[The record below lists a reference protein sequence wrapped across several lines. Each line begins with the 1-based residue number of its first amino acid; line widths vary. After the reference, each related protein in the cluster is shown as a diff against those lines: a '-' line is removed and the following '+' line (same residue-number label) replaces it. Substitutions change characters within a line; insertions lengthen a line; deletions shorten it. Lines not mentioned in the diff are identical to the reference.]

1 MHARTAPVAAVA
13 AGGRAGGMA
22 EVAATAEHTIDELVF
37 TASDEAWFR
46 NTISTPLGEF
56 GGRYGIARFDGSN
69 WQIPRATIC
78 QDLALAGGTCRPAAV
93 RIEPTEPENWDDVM
107 AEYDR
112 MSELYGSWGDCLPE
126 PFGPGRAGCDDEDFW
141 WWPYH
146 CRLSSEVGCRV
157 TGALWLV
164 AESER
169 PLGTQPRSSSDEACG
184 SWLSGAGLGP
194 RHEAIGRRALVV
206 ACVGG
211 APSRQRRRLP
221 CAAN

>member
-1 MHARTAPVAAVA
+1 
-13 AGGRAGGMA
+13 MA

-112 MSELYGSWGDCLPE
+112 MSELYGSWGTASQNRSGQVVRGATMRTSGGGPITADCP
-126 PFGPGRAGCDDEDFW
+126 
-141 WWPYH
+141 
-146 CRLSSEVGCRV
+146 
-157 TGALWLV
+157 
-164 AESER
+164 
-169 PLGTQPRSSSDEACG
+169 Q
-184 SWLSGAGLGP
+184 SWGAG
-194 RHEAIGRRALVV
+194 
-206 ACVGG
+206 
-211 APSRQRRRLP
+211 
-221 CAAN
+221 